1 MNNQFSFTR
10 VFSAACIGM
19 LLFGVVIIT
28 LGSILPSLIT
38 KFQLDEIKAGTLT
51 SLLPLGIVGGS
62 LLFGPIVDR
71 HSYKYLLIICALVI
85 MVGIEG
91 IALTEN
97 IHILQLSIIMIGL
110 GGGAINGGTNALVS
124 DISSNSSR
132 GRSANLSLLGVF
144 FGIGALGMPFLLG
157 LLSEQYTNYHI
168 LGVIGLILI
177 LPILYFAF
185 TKFPEPKQT
194 QSVPLKNIRSLL
206 KDVNLLFL
214 GLILFFQSGVEGI
227 INNWST
233 LYLQTESSFIQDH
246 ALYALSLFVL
256 SLTLTR
262 VALIFLLNRI
272 RPYRI
277 LIASIFLVNL
287 GVFCFMAPG
296 LIYREVIGLVL
307 LGSGLAAGFP
317 IVLGYVGT
325 LYPQFSGIAFSIV
338 LVIALSGNILLNFF
352 MGLISET
359 HGVGVFST
367 LLLTCTISLAAVL
380 VITLK
385 RISRKIKI

>member
-28 LGSILPSLIT
+28 LGSILPSLIN

-51 SLLPLGIVGGS
+51 SLLPLGIMGGS

-85 MVGIEG
+85 MIGIEG
-91 IALTEN
+91 IALTKN
-97 IHILQLSIIMIGL
+97 IHILQLSIVLIGL

-132 GRSANLSLLGVF
+132 SRSANLSLLGVF

-177 LPILYFAF
+177 LPILYFVF
-185 TKFPEPKQT
+185 TKFPQPKQA

-214 GLILFFQSGVEGI
+214 GLILFFQGGVEGI

-277 LIASIFLVNL
+277 LIASIFVIAL

-296 LIYREVIGLVL
+296 LIYREIIGLVL

-317 IVLGYVGT
+317 VVLGYVGA
-325 LYPQFSGIAFSIV
+325 LYPQLSGTAFSIV

-352 MGLISET
+352 MGLISKT
-359 HGVGVFST
+359 HGVGVFSI

-380 VITLK
+380 AITLK
-385 RISRKIKI
+385 RISRKTKI

>member
-1 MNNQFSFTR
+1 
-10 VFSAACIGM
+10 
-19 LLFGVVIIT
+19 
-28 LGSILPSLIT
+28 
-38 KFQLDEIKAGTLT
+38 
-51 SLLPLGIVGGS
+51 
-62 LLFGPIVDR
+62 
-71 HSYKYLLIICALVI
+71 
-85 MVGIEG
+85 
-91 IALTEN
+91 
-97 IHILQLSIIMIGL
+97 
-110 GGGAINGGTNALVS
+110 
-124 DISSNSSR
+124 
-132 GRSANLSLLGVF
+132 
-144 FGIGALGMPFLLG
+144 MPFLLG

-185 TKFPEPKQT
+185 TKFPKPKQT

-277 LIASIFLVNL
+277 LITSVFLITL

-296 LIYREVIGLVL
+296 LIHREVIGLVL

-317 IVLGYVGT
+317 IVLSYVGT

-352 MGLISET
+352 MGLISKI